1 MKDRH
6 AEKFLH
12 KKRRPSNLKDKF
24 DYFEHLKNEE
34 ASVQLKRIAGSTCEK
49 DTRPLKVRLIDLAA
63 SNPEQLM
70 TAVWNAGFFI
80 KMVSNKH
87 FNVLVRAN

>member
-6 AEKFLH
+6 AEKFLR
-12 KKRRPSNLKDKF
+12 KKKRPSNLNDKF
-24 DYFEHLKNEE
+24 DYFEHLKHEE
-34 ASVQLKRIAGSTCEK
+34 PSAQLKRIAGPIYEK
-49 DTRPLKVRLIDLAA
+49 DPRPLKVRLIDLAA

-70 TAVWNAGFFI
+70 TSVWNAGFFI
-80 KMVSNKH
+80 KMVSNRH